1 MTLIVIPIKAAANQ
15 TASAVLDGQ
24 NAQITL
30 MTTDYGLFADVTYAG
45 VRVATG
51 RLCLDRTDI
60 NTAKYLGLPQPLF
73 FADLQG
79 KTDPQWAGFGTRY
92 LLCYGTPEGA
102 VASPEPILVVSSSG
116 RLDID
121 FILDK
126 SILE

>member
-1 MTLIVIPIKAAANQ
+1 MTLIVIPIKATANQ

-60 NTAKYLGLPQPLF
+60 NSAKYLGLPQPPF

-79 KTDPQWAGFGTRY
+79 AADPQWEGFNTRY
-92 LLCYGTPEGA
+92 LLCYGTPPAGVPAPAPTLQFATEGH
-102 VASPEPILVVSSSG
+102 
-116 RLDID
+116 LDVD

-126 SILE
+126 SILG

>member
-1 MTLIVIPIKAAANQ
+1 MSLIVIPIKATANQ
-15 TASAVLDGQ
+15 VASTVLDGL
-24 NAQITL
+24 NAQIAL
-30 MTTDYGLFADVTYAG
+30 MTTDFGLFADVTYNG

-60 NTAKYLGLPQPLF
+60 NAAKYLGLPQPLF

-79 KTDPQWAGFGTRY
+79 TSDPAWTGFGTRY
-92 LLCYGTPEGA
+92 LLCYGTPPAA
-102 VASPEPILVVSSSG
+102 VTAPGLTLVVSPSG
-116 RLDID
+116 RLDVD

>member
-1 MTLIVIPIKAAANQ
+1 MSIVTIPIKAAANQ

-30 MTTDYGLFADVTYAG
+30 MTTDYGLFADVTYNG

-60 NTAKYLGLPQPLF
+60 NAAKYLGLPQPLF

-79 KTDPQWAGFGTRY
+79 TSDPQWAAFGTRY
-92 LLCYGTPEGA
+92 LLCYGTPDNTGTSGA
-102 VASPEPILVVSSSG
+102 PALTFPLDGHLGVDLV
-116 RLDID
+116 LDHSM
-121 FILDK
+121 LA
-126 SILE
+126 

>member
-1 MTLIVIPIKAAANQ
+1 MSLLVIPVKATANQ
-15 TASAVLDGQ
+15 TASAVLDGL
-24 NAQITL
+24 NAQIAL
-30 MTTDYGLFADVTYAG
+30 MTTDFGLFADVTYDGA
-45 VRVATG
+45 RVATG

-60 NTAKYLGLPQPLF
+60 NAAKYMGLPQPLF

-79 KTDPQWAGFGTRY
+79 TSDPVWTGFGTRY
-92 LLCYGTPEGA
+92 LLCYGTP
-102 VASPEPILVVSSSG
+102 PIAKTTPGLTLVVSSSG

>member
-1 MTLIVIPIKAAANQ
+1 MSIVIIPIKATANQ

-30 MTTDYGLFADVTYAG
+30 MTTDYGLFADVTYNG

-60 NTAKYLGLPQPLF
+60 NAAKYLGLPQPLF

-79 KTDPQWAGFGTRY
+79 TSDPQWTGFGTRY
-92 LLCYGTPEGA
+92 LLCYGTPPGA
-102 VASPEPILVVSSSG
+102 IAVPEPTLSFATEG
-116 RLDID
+116 HLDTD
-121 FILDK
+121 FVLDH
-126 SILE
+126 SILG

>member
-1 MTLIVIPIKAAANQ
+1 MSFVIIPIKATANQ

-30 MTTDYGLFADVTYAG
+30 MTTDFGLFADVTYNG
-45 VRVATG
+45 VRVITG

-60 NTAKYLGLPQPLF
+60 NVAKYLGLPQPLF

-79 KTDPQWAGFGTRY
+79 LSDPQWAGFGTRY
-92 LLCYGTPEGA
+92 ALCYGTPDSSISA
-102 VASPEPILVVSSSG
+102 PEPTLNFATEG

-121 FILDK
+121 FVLDH
-126 SILE
+126 SILG